1 MLLLRRP
8 NKGATTDVV
17 ARRLIA
23 GKETLMFLATHLF
36 GGLLYFLYQKQRNLH
51 CHVAW
56 NTPFSGALD
65 GDVKLTKE
73 QLRQIRA
80 KAEGATASRLRKPP
94 PAPTMPTLETESES
108 EVSTAPAGEPA
119 PPAKRQGEGCLDRNA
134 VML

>member
-1 MLLLRRP
+1 M
-8 NKGATTDVV
+8 
-17 ARRLIA
+17 A
-23 GKETLMFLATHLF
+23 GR
-36 GGLLYFLYQKQRNLH
+36 GNNQRNFH

-56 NTPFSGALD
+56 NAPFSGALD

-80 KAEGATASRLRKPP
+80 KSAEGATSSRLRKPP

-108 EVSTAPAGEPA
+108 EVSTAPVVEPA
-119 PPAKRQGEGCLDRNA
+119 PPAKRQGERCLDRNA